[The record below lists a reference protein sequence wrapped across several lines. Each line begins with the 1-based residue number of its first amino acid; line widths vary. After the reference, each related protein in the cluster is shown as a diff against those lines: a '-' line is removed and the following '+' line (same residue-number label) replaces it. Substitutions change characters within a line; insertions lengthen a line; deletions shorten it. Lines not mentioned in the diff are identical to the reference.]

1 MKYPFVIFDWDG
13 TLIDSE
19 ARIISSM
26 QAAAV
31 DAQWPGGLTAEAVR
45 NIIGLGLPEAIRELC
60 PGIDDEQ
67 LVKVREGYSYHFL
80 EGSNLEMPK
89 FEGVRE
95 GLERLKEA
103 GCTLAVA
110 TGKSRRG
117 LNRGLGDTGL
127 DDLFTTSRCADET
140 CSKPD
145 PMMLNE
151 LLEETGFSV
160 REAVMVG
167 DTEFDLGMAK
177 HAGMDSIAVNYGA
190 HHPDRLTTY
199 HPVLAVDHFIDLVD
213 WILSDDNS

>member
-1 MKYPFVIFDWDG
+1 
-13 TLIDSE
+13 
-19 ARIISSM
+19 
-26 QAAAV
+26 
-31 DAQWPGGLTAEAVR
+31 
-45 NIIGLGLPEAIRELC
+45 
-60 PGIDDEQ
+60 
-67 LVKVREGYSYHFL
+67 
-80 EGSNLEMPK
+80 MPK
-89 FEGVRE
+89 FEGVRT

-117 LNRGLGDTGL
+117 LNRGLRDTGL